1 MAHESA
7 QFVNIYPEKGDK
19 TYTINLNQN
28 KDTNE
33 DMKEDESTHSNQQ
46 NATSLLNEQMHD
58 EKVNEYED
66 I

>member
-1 MAHESA
+1 
-7 QFVNIYPEKGDK
+7 
-19 TYTINLNQN
+19 
-28 KDTNE
+28 
-33 DMKEDESTHSNQQ
+33 MKEDESTHSDQQ